1 MTAMFDLHGRTALIT
16 GGSRGLGRAMA
27 LAFARAGAD
36 VAVSSRKLDACET
49 VADEIRALGRG
60 SLAIAAH
67 AGNWAQIEALVER
80 VYAEW
85 GRIDILVNNAG
96 MSPVEPNSAAT
107 EEALFDKVI
116 AVNFKGPFRLA
127 ALVGQ
132 RMAQGDGGSIINIS
146 SLGAISPQPGIIPY
160 AGAKAAL
167 NAMTV
172 GMARELAPK
181 VRVNT
186 ISPGMFATDI
196 SRHWTDP
203 NALLRSI
210 PMGRFGTPDEIVGA
224 ALYLASDAASY
235 TTGANIAVGGGIESP
250 R

>member
-1 MTAMFDLHGRTALIT
+1 MSALFDLSGRTALIT
-16 GGSRGLGRAMA
+16 GGSRGLGREMA
-27 LAFARAGAD
+27 IAFARAGAD
-36 VAVSSRKLDACET
+36 VAVSSRQLDACET
-49 VADEIRALGRG
+49 VADEVRALGRRA
-60 SLAIAAH
+60 LAVAAH
-67 AGNWAQIEALVER
+67 VGDWAQLDALAER
-80 VYAEW
+80 VYDEW

-96 MSPVEPNSAAT
+96 MSPVEPSSVAT
-107 EEALFDKVI
+107 EEALFDKVV

-127 ALVGQ
+127 AQVAQ
-132 RMAQGDGGSIINIS
+132 RMANGNGGSIINIS

-172 GMARELAPK
+172 GMAREFAPK

-196 SRHWTDP
+196 SQHWSDP
-203 NALLRSI
+203 EALLRGI
-210 PMGRFGTPDEIVGA
+210 PMGRFGTPDEIVGI
-224 ALYLASDAASY
+224 ALYLASNASSY

>member
-1 MTAMFDLHGRTALIT
+1 MSSRFDLEGRTALIT
-16 GGSRGLGRAMA
+16 GGSRGLGREMA

-36 VAVSSRKLDACET
+36 VAVSSRKLEACEA
-49 VADEIRALGRG
+49 VAEEIRALGRR

-67 AGNWAQIEALVER
+67 AGDWAQIDALVDR
-80 VYAEW
+80 VHAAW

-96 MSPVEPNSAAT
+96 MSPVEPSSAAT
-107 EEALFDKVI
+107 DEALFDKVL

-127 ALVGQ
+127 ALVAH
-132 RMAQGDGGSIINIS
+132 RMADGDGGSIINIS

-172 GMARELAPK
+172 GMAREFAPK

-196 SRHWTDP
+196 SRHWSDP
-203 NALLRSI
+203 EALLRGI
-210 PMGRFGTPDEIVGA
+210 PMGRFGAPDEIVGT
-224 ALYLASDAASY
+224 ALYLASDASSY